1 MCDYFISKNFTD
13 SKFRQN
19 FTITAGTRAFLIWRF
34 KMIKGEA
41 KVLETDVVIFPMKP
55 EQNVREKALSQE
67 KENNFVNEKKAIETD
82 NESRFAR
89 LKKSLRKR
97 SASIL

>member
-1 MCDYFISKNFTD
+1 MT
-13 SKFRQN
+13 
-19 FTITAGTRAFLIWRF
+19 
-34 KMIKGEA
+34 KGEA
-41 KVLETDVVIFPMKP
+41 KVLETDVVVFPMKF
-55 EQNVREKALSQE
+55 EQNVQE
-67 KENNFVNEKKAIETD
+67 TVLTQEENNLVNGKKTIEID